1 MRVAQIGSRLL
12 GWARKHRPRDDGDE
26 TIYMEATSFGYFPRV
41 FVWQG
46 QRYDARRVEECWT
59 RSPGRGTDMEQH
71 CFRVR
76 CVEGIFE
83 LRHDL
88 GRGTWHVDRFEQDWN
103 SPE

>member
-12 GWARKHRPRDDGDE
+12 DWARKRRPRDEGGE
-26 TIYMEATSFGYFPRV
+26 TICMEATSFGYFPRV

-46 QRYDARRVEECWT
+46 RRYDARRVEECWT
-59 RSPGRGTDMEQH
+59 LPPGRSVDMEQH
-71 CFRVR
+71 CFRVC
-76 CVEGIFE
+76 CVEGTFE

-88 GRGTWHVDRFEQDWN
+88 GRGTWHVDRFEQERN

>member
-12 GWARKHRPRDDGDE
+12 DWARKHRVRDEGGE
-26 TIYMEATSFGYFPRV
+26 VICMEATSFGYFPRV

-59 RSPGRGTDMEQH
+59 LPPGRGADMEQL
-71 CFRVR
+71 CFRV
-76 CVEGIFE
+76 CCAEGTFE

-88 GRGTWHVDRFEQDWN
+88 GRRTWHVDRFEQERN
-103 SPE
+103 LLG